1 MIITRFGSTG
11 RIISPRRRR
20 AILGAGAAAA
30 LLLATAACGSGNA
43 ADPPSATATTV
54 ANSAPITG
62 STPASTTLPPTPE
75 SPTTGSTSSGLK
87 PIDGAALQVLVDS
100 TIKEQLIPGA
110 VVVLSTPQGDFT
122 AASGTTQL
130 GAQSPPDAN
139 THFRIA
145 SNTKTMTA
153 AAVLQ
158 LAQEGKLELTD
169 PVSKYVSGVPGGDS
183 ITIEQLLKMRTGLYN
198 YTNAQQMATS
208 LDDDPTREWTPQQL
222 LDIAFA
228 QPVNF
233 APDTEFEYSNTNY
246 VLLGLIIE
254 QVDGKPLATSFQDRL
269 FGPLGM
275 TNTELPAAASF
286 TIPDPFA
293 HGYLYG
299 SSSVALYGEPD
310 YTPEQIAAAKDG
322 SWQPT
327 DYTDINHSFAFGAGN
342 VISTTTDLVTWMDA
356 LAGGKVL
363 DAEYQ
368 KLWLESPQMEDP
380 DNPAGQSYGYGITRQ
395 SWGPNTI
402 YFHGG
407 ETAGYNSKIISDI
420 ANGVTIVLWTNLTVD
435 VDKERQTANTLMLQ
449 ILDQIYVTSP
459 FTPSASTA
467 ATPTTAG

>member
-1 MIITRFGSTG
+1 MITESFGMPNRMVSA
-11 RIISPRRRR
+11 RRRR
-20 AILGAGAAAA
+20 AVLSAGAATV
-30 LLLATAACGSGNA
+30 LLVTAACSSTPTDGPAATSTTVLPTTEQSA
-43 ADPPSATATTV
+43 ADTIGP
-54 ANSAPITG
+54 
-62 STPASTTLPPTPE
+62 
-75 SPTTGSTSSGLK
+75 GLK
-87 PIDGAALQVLVDS
+87 PTINQADLQALVDAS
-100 TIKEQLIPGA
+100 IKDQLIPGA
-110 VVVLSTPQGDFT
+110 VVVVRTPQGDFT
-122 AASGTTQL
+122 VDAGTTEL
-130 GAQSPPDAN
+130 GGQGPPDAD

-153 AAVLQ
+153 AVVLQ
-158 LAQEGKLELTD
+158 LAQEGKLELSD
-169 PVSKYVSGVPGGDS
+169 QVSKYVSGVPGGDN
-183 ITIEQLLKMRTGLYN
+183 ITIAELLKMRTGLYN
-198 YTNAQQMATS
+198 YTNSPQMATS
-208 LDDDPTREWTPQQL
+208 LDDDPTKEWTPQQL

-228 QPVNF
+228 QPPNF

-246 VLLGLIIE
+246 VLLALIIE
-254 QVDGKPLATSFQDRL
+254 KVDGKSLATSFQERL

-275 TNTELPAAASF
+275 TNTELPDGASF
-286 TIPDPFA
+286 TIPAPFA

-342 VISTTTDLVTWMDA
+342 VISTATDLVTWMDA

-368 KLWLESPQMEDP
+368 KLWVESPQMENP

-407 ETAGYNSKIISDI
+407 ETAGYNSKIISDT
-420 ANGVTIVLWTNLTVD
+420 ANGVTIALWTNLTVD

-459 FTPSASTA
+459 FTPATSTA

>member
-1 MIITRFGSTG
+1 MITTRFGSTG

-43 ADPPSATATTV
+43 ADPPSATATTA

-153 AAVLQ
+153 AVVLQ
-158 LAQEGKLELTD
+158 LAQEGKLDLTD

-208 LDDDPTREWTPQQL
+208 LDDDPTREW
-222 LDIAFA
+222 
-228 QPVNF
+228 
-233 APDTEFEYSNTNY
+233 
-246 VLLGLIIE
+246 
-254 QVDGKPLATSFQDRL
+254 R
-269 FGPLGM
+269 
-275 TNTELPAAASF
+275 
-286 TIPDPFA
+286 
-293 HGYLYG
+293 
-299 SSSVALYGEPD
+299 
-310 YTPEQIAAAKDG
+310 
-322 SWQPT
+322 
-327 DYTDINHSFAFGAGN
+327 
-342 VISTTTDLVTWMDA
+342 
-356 LAGGKVL
+356 
-363 DAEYQ
+363 
-368 KLWLESPQMEDP
+368 
-380 DNPAGQSYGYGITRQ
+380 
-395 SWGPNTI
+395 I
-402 YFHGG
+402 Y
-407 ETAGYNSKIISDI
+407 
-420 ANGVTIVLWTNLTVD
+420 
-435 VDKERQTANTLMLQ
+435 
-449 ILDQIYVTSP
+449 
-459 FTPSASTA
+459 
-467 ATPTTAG
+467 